1 MAAGANTV
9 RLVPRR
15 SLHSDV
21 LAALRDMIIEG
32 ELPAGERIN
41 ETALYPQLG
50 VSRTP
55 LREALKALASE
66 GLVELVPNRGAVV
79 RRFTLDDV
87 TQMLEAVKVIETFAA
102 RAACERATAD
112 EIGALKLLHNQM
124 RACFRSEDRLEY
136 FKLNQDIHSGLVR
149 AGHNEPLA
157 AMHTGLQARLKRIR
171 YIGNEAPAKW
181 SGAMAEHDEMMVALT
196 ARDRDALAEVVGR
209 HMDETL
215 KRVADQIE
223 ISQVELSRA

>member
-1 MAAGANTV
+1 MPTGANTV

-87 TQMLEAVKVIETFAA
+87 THMLEAVKVIETFAA
-102 RAACERATAD
+102 RAACERASD
-112 EIGALKLLHNQM
+112 GEISSLQQLHHQM
-124 RACFRSEDRLEY
+124 RDCYRTKNRLDY
-136 FKLNQDIHSGLVR
+136 FKLNQDIHSGLV
-149 AGHNEPLA
+149 AAAHNDTLA
-157 AMHTGLQARLKRIR
+157 TMHAALQARLKRIR
-171 YIGNEAPAKW
+171 YIGNEAPEKW
-181 SGAMAEHDEMMVALT
+181 SGAMAEHEAMMAAL
-196 ARDRDALAEVVGR
+196 RKRNGEALAEEMGR

-215 KRVADQIE
+215 KRVADQ
-223 ISQVELSRA
+223 L

>member
-1 MAAGANTV
+1 MSAGANTV

-102 RAACERATAD
+102 RGACERATAD
-112 EIGALKLLHNQM
+112 EIGALQRLHNQM
-124 RACFRSEDRLEY
+124 RACYRSGDRLEY
-136 FKLNQDIHSGLVR
+136 FKLNQDIHSGLVC

-171 YIGNEAPAKW
+171 YIGNEAPQKW
-181 SGAMAEHDEMMVALT
+181 SGAMAEHDEMMVALK
-196 ARDRDALAEVVGR
+196 ARAPDALAEVVGR

-223 ISQVELSRA
+223 ISQA

>member
-1 MAAGANTV
+1 MAPAAANMA

-102 RAACERATAD
+102 RAVCTRATV
-112 EIGALKLLHNQM
+112 EEVSALQLLHKQM
-124 RACFRSEDRLEY
+124 RACYRTKNRLEY
-136 FKLNQDIHSGLVR
+136 FKLNQDIHTGLVR
-149 AGHNEPLA
+149 AGHNEPLST
-157 AMHTGLQARLKRIR
+157 MHAGLQARLKRIR
-171 YIGNEAPAKW
+171 YIGNEAPQKW
-181 SGAMAEHDEMMVALT
+181 AGAMGEHEEMLAALIV
-196 ARDRDALAEVVGR
+196 RDGDALAEVVGR

-215 KRVADQIE
+215 RRVADQIE
-223 ISQVELSRA
+223 ISQA

>member
-1 MAAGANTV
+1 MQMSALAQTAV

-21 LAALRDMIIEG
+21 LATLRDMIIEG

-41 ETALYPQLG
+41 ETALYPRLG

-79 RRFTLDDV
+79 CKFTLQGV
-87 TQMLEAVKVIETFAA
+87 AEMLEAVKVIEMFAV
-102 RAACERATAD
+102 RAACERADAD
-112 EIGALKLLHNQM
+112 EISLLQQM
-124 RACFRSEDRLEY
+124 HQQMCACYRAKERLDY

-149 AGHNEPLA
+149 AGHNEQLA
-157 AMHTGLQARLKRIR
+157 AMHTALQARLKRIR
-171 YIGNEAPAKW
+171 YIGNQAPEKW
-181 SGAMAEHDEMMVALT
+181 AGAMAEHEAMMTALQ
-196 ARDRDALAEVVGR
+196 ARDGNALAEVVGR

-215 KRVADQIE
+215 KRVAD
-223 ISQVELSRA
+223 LL

>member
-1 MAAGANTV
+1 MTAVQNTV

-87 TQMLEAVKVIETFAA
+87 TQMLEAVKVIEMFTA
-102 RAACERATAD
+102 RAACERATAE
-112 EIGALKLLHNQM
+112 EIPALQLLHSRM
-124 RACFRSEDRLEY
+124 RACYKSGDRLEY
-136 FKLNQDIHSGLVR
+136 FKLNQEIHSGLVR
-149 AGHNEPLA
+149 AGHNDPLA
-157 AMHTGLQARLKRIR
+157 TMHSGLQARLKRIR
-171 YIGNEAPAKW
+171 YIGNEAPRKW
-181 SGAMAEHDEMMVALT
+181 SGAMAEHEEMMVALN
-196 ARDRDALAEVVGR
+196 ARAPDALAEVVGR

-223 ISQVELSRA
+223 ISQA

>member
-1 MAAGANTV
+1 MPSVAQNTI

-41 ETALYPQLG
+41 ETALYPRLG

-87 TQMLEAVKVIETFAA
+87 THMLEAIKVIETFAV
-102 RAACERATAD
+102 RAACQRAGAD
-112 EIGALKLLHNQM
+112 EISSLQLLHTQM
-124 RACFRSEDRLEY
+124 RDCYRAKDRLEY
-136 FKLNQDIHSGLVR
+136 FKLNQDIHTGLVR
-149 AGHNEPLA
+149 AGHNDTLA
-157 AMHTGLQARLKRIR
+157 GMHAALQARLKRIR

-181 SGAMAEHDEMMVALT
+181 SGAMAEHEEMMAALKD
-196 ARDRDALAEVVGR
+196 RDGDALAEVVGR

-215 KRVADQIE
+215 KRVTDQIE
-223 ISQVELSRA
+223 IGLL